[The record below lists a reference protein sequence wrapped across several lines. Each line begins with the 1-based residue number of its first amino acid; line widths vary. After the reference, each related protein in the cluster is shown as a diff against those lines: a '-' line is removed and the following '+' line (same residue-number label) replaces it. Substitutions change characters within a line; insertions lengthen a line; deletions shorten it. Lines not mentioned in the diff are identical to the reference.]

1 MILIYLSLAH
11 LTNLTNGIHLSV
23 SYNISHTLHQ
33 WSTDIVCHLSDE
45 LFTLPYYPYTHSSPQ
60 ASHPFFFLS
69 SPATIPFYHL
79 FCTPQCNNQPC
90 VISQSYSEGSSWKA
104 IKVVDKLWVGGLVE
118 SDVSG
123 ALDYTVDFLFGCQTS
138 ETGLFRTQ
146 LADGIM
152 GMSMDK
158 DTLPY
163 QLKKQPATSTKV

>member
-1 MILIYLSLAH
+1 M
-11 LTNLTNGIHLSV
+11 
-23 SYNISHTLHQ
+23 
-33 WSTDIVCHLSDE
+33 
-45 LFTLPYYPYTHSSPQ
+45 
-60 ASHPFFFLS
+60 
-69 SPATIPFYHL
+69 
-79 FCTPQCNNQPC
+79 
-90 VISQSYSEGSSWKA
+90 
-104 IKVVDKLWVGGLVE
+104 DKLWVGGLVE

-163 QLKKQPATSTKV
+163 QLKKQHATSTKV